1 MLLRDLKL
9 KFIRA
14 RTSAYNEKWSSRIII
29 VTGTVNFESLDEVEQ
44 VIQALINR
52 AQRSRKDASCI
63 GYSFSKDLKDL
74 KDPTEICLTEKWESA
89 ELLQAH
95 LEIVDGKFN
104 TLLDTAKIT
113 RAIVVS
119 SEASEDQIL
128 MER

>member
-63 GYSFSKDLKDL
+63 GYSFSKDLKD
-74 KDPTEICLTEKWESA
+74 PTEICLTEKWESA

-113 RAIVVS
+113 RAIAVS
-119 SEASEDQIL
+119 NEASEDRIL

>member
-63 GYSFSKDLKDL
+63 GYSFSKDLKD
-74 KDPTEICLTEKWESA
+74 PTEICLTEKWESA

-95 LEIVDGKFN
+95 LGIVDEEFN
-104 TLLDTAKIT
+104 TLLGVGKII
-113 RAIVVS
+113 RAIAVS
-119 SEASEDQIL
+119 NETSAHRIL

>member
-1 MLLRDLKL
+1 M
-9 KFIRA
+9 
-14 RTSAYNEKWSSRIII
+14 II

-44 VIQALINR
+44 VTQALISR
-52 AQRSRKDASCI
+52 AQRSRKDAGCI
-63 GYSFSKDLKDL
+63 GYSFSKNLE
-74 KDPTEICLTEKWESA
+74 DPTEICLTEKWESA

-119 SEASEDQIL
+119 REASEDRIL